1 MRAEV
6 HRRVQRYGW
15 DRAVEPYEALWE
27 PVLRHCADQAVALAA
42 PRPGEHAL
50 DIACGAGAVTLPL
63 AESVGPGG
71 AVLAVDLSG
80 EMVHRP
86 AERAAARKLGNV
98 TTARMDAEHL
108 DVGDASQD
116 IVTCVLGLMYP
127 SDPLAALREMWR
139 VLRPGGRCVAAVW
152 GRRDRCGWREVFPIV
167 DARVA
172 SEVCPLFFALGGDGA
187 LAGAMA
193 AAGFMNFHEQRMTE
207 TLRWTGGGA
216 ACTAMLAGG
225 PAALAYSRF
234 DPATRAAVDAEYL
247 ASLAEYREG
256 DAYAVPGE
264 FVFVRGERTAD
275 SNASRSRKGAA
286 IP

>member
-15 DRAVEPYEALWE
+15 DRAVPSYEALWE
-27 PVLRHCADQAVALAA
+27 PVLRRCADQAVALAT

-63 AESVGPGG
+63 AEAVGPSG

-80 EMVHRP
+80 EMVRRT
-86 AERAAARKLGNV
+86 AERVAERGLDNV
-98 TTARMDAEHL
+98 TTARMDAERL
-108 DVGDASQD
+108 DIADQTQD

-127 SDPLAALREMWR
+127 ADPLAALREMWR

-187 LAGAMA
+187 LTGAMA
-193 AAGFMNFHEQRMTE
+193 AAGFTDLHEQRVTE
-207 TLRWTGGGA
+207 TLRWADGTD

-234 DPATRAAVDAEYL
+234 DPTTRAAVDAEYL
-247 ASLAEYREG
+247 ASLAEYRDG

-264 FVFVRGERTAD
+264 FVFVRAVRSADGEAPPRQE
-275 SNASRSRKGAA
+275 GAM
-286 IP
+286 P

>member
-1 MRAEV
+1 MRPEV

-15 DRAVEPYEALWE
+15 DRAVTAYEALWE
-27 PVLRHCADQAVALAA
+27 PVLRRCAGQALALLA
-42 PRPGEHAL
+42 PRPGERAL
-50 DIACGAGAVTLPL
+50 DVACGAGAVTLRL
-63 AESVGPGG
+63 AEAVGPDG
-71 AVLAVDLSG
+71 AVIGVDLSG
-80 EMVHRP
+80 EMARRTAGRA
-86 AERAAARKLGNV
+86 AERGLSNV
-98 TTARMDAEHL
+98 TTARMDAERL
-108 DVGDASQD
+108 DIADASQD

-127 SDPLAALREMWR
+127 ADPPAALREMWR

-187 LAGAMA
+187 LTGAMA
-193 AAGFMNFHEQRMTE
+193 AAGFTNLHEQRTAE
-207 TLRWTGGGA
+207 TLRWPDGDA

-247 ASLAEYREG
+247 ASLAAYREG

-264 FVFVRGERTAD
+264 FVFVRGERPRGGDVAPG
-275 SNASRSRKGAA
+275 RKGES
-286 IP
+286 P